1 MLWSASTPLVLA
13 SKSPTRR
20 AMFEAV
26 GVPVEVIPADIN
38 ERAIEDL
45 EGATPDPG
53 ELALILSWKKANE
66 VSFSLPARVVIAADQ
81 TLAIGSARLHKPKD
95 RAEAREQLAML
106 RGKSHTLY
114 SAVTVVQD
122 GLVLFETLDNAR
134 LRMRNFSDAFL
145 DCYLDAAGP
154 AVTESVGG
162 YQLEKLG
169 SHLFDRIDGDHF
181 TILGLPLLPLLDF
194 LRRKSFIAA

>member
-95 RAEAREQLAML
+95 RTEAREQLAML

-145 DCYLDAAGP
+145 DRYLDAAGP